1 MAGQGRCRRAGDH
14 HFVSQVVRNKPP
26 LYPGGFFLS
35 FLSGGYLMRA
45 LLDSLFKLLGAL
57 AAFFIFATLAIEVAG
72 IVLRELGYSM
82 AGADAYAG
90 YFLAAGSFL
99 ALGYALRQGDH
110 IRVTLILQRLHGR
123 ARWWMEVL
131 CLTIASALSVYFA
144 WFSARLVWG
153 SYTFNDVSQNVDA
166 TPLWIPQLS
175 MAIGLAGLALAF
187 IEQLAIT
194 VLTRRLPPAVNE
206 AAHIE

>member
-1 MAGQGRCRRAGDH
+1 
-14 HFVSQVVRNKPP
+14 
-26 LYPGGFFLS
+26 
-35 FLSGGYLMRA
+35 MRSA
-45 LLDSLFKLLGAL
+45 LDTLFKWLGGL
-57 AAFFIFATLAIEVAG
+57 GAFFILATLTIEVVG
-72 IVLRELGYSM
+72 IAARALGFSM

-110 IRVTLILQRLHGR
+110 IRVTLILQRMRGR

-131 CLTIASALSVYFA
+131 CLVIASALSVYFA
-144 WFSARLVWG
+144 YFAARLVWG
-153 SYTFNDVSQNVDA
+153 SYAFNDISQNVDA

-175 MAIGLAGLALAF
+175 MAVGLAGLALAF
-187 IEQLAIT
+187 IEQLVIT
-194 VLTRRLPPAVNE
+194 VRTRRLPPAVNE

>member
-1 MAGQGRCRRAGDH
+1 MRKLLD
-14 HFVSQVVRNKPP
+14 
-26 LYPGGFFLS
+26 GFFNS
-35 FLSGGYLMRA
+35 
-45 LLDSLFKLLGAL
+45 LGAL
-57 AAFFIFATLAIEVAG
+57 GAFFIFATLAIEVAG
-72 IVLRELGYSM
+72 IALRALGFSM

-131 CLTIASALSVYFA
+131 CLAIASALSMYFA
-144 WFSARLVWG
+144 FFAAKLVWG
-153 SYTFNDVSQNVDA
+153 SYAFRDVSQNVDA

-187 IEQLAIT
+187 IEQLLIT
-194 VLTRRLPPAVNE
+194 LRTRRLPPAVNQI
-206 AAHIE
+206 AHVE